1 MKGSLSIALALSL
14 PRTFEGRE
22 DLIMLTFSVVIFSLL
37 FQGLTIKTL
46 ISKLGIIEKQDHIWE
61 YEEVIAN
68 INGSKIS
75 ISTWSNMKAAS
86 LLTEK
91 DYQDLVRLEKER
103 LEKYEQTLEYLY
115 SVHPEIKQEQLRDAK
130 RESLYNQYQELGK
143 LVSKE
148 VISQATLEKK
158 QKEILEEIEY
168 LS

>member
-1 MKGSLSIALALSL
+1 
-14 PRTFEGRE
+14 
-22 DLIMLTFSVVIFSLL
+22 
-37 FQGLTIKTL
+37 
-46 ISKLGIIEKQDHIWE
+46 
-61 YEEVIAN
+61 
-68 INGSKIS
+68 
-75 ISTWSNMKAAS
+75 MKAAS
-86 LLTEK
+86 LLMEK
-91 DYQDLVRLEKER
+91 DYQDLVRPEKER

-115 SVHPEIKQEQLRDAK
+115 SVHPEIKQEQLKDAK